1 MTTAPDPIDIIN
13 MGCIAASEAEVD
25 PASGRTK
32 YHVGGGGYF
41 TRSITGWVFCVY
53 GVVTTVSVPTTI
65 AALNAREARQFEV
78 AA

>member
-1 MTTAPDPIDIIN
+1 VTTTPDPIDIIN

-25 PASGRTK
+25 ASHRTK

-41 TRSITGWVFCVY
+41 ARSITGWVFCVY
-53 GVVTTVSVPTTI
+53 GAVTTVSVPTTI
-65 AALNAREARQFEV
+65 AALEAREARQFEV